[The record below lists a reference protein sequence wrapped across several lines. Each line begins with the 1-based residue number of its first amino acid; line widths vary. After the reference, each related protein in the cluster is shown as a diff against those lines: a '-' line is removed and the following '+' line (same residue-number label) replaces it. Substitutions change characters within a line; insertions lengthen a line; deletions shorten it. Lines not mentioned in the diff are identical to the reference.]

1 VSESLR
7 ELSTTSTQSLE
18 SNFSVVE
25 CSEDAGMYASSLN
38 LCQFLFLTT
47 FLVAMT
53 VGTMSE
59 PTTLAIALLPIQAWL
74 LILRL
79 ISSTL

>member
-1 VSESLR
+1 MSESLL

-25 CSEDAGMYASSLN
+25 CSEDAGVYASNLN
-38 LCQFLFLTT
+38 YDHHCQFFFFIT

-59 PTTLAIALLPIQAWL
+59 PTTLATVLLPI
-74 LILRL
+74 
-79 ISSTL
+79 